1 MIGLSSGLEGCVG
14 VVIRVQL
21 VCNRNMSA
29 MTKGWPWSASCAI
42 VNNKNSTYYQNCT
55 YIEVM
60 EPKGWFFFN
69 AEQTLILKVE

>member
-29 MTKGWPWSASCAI
+29 MTKGWPWSASCAQQQTPLIIKI
-42 VNNKNSTYYQNCT
+42 VH
-55 YIEVM
+55 
-60 EPKGWFFFN
+60 
-69 AEQTLILKVE
+69 TLR

>member
-21 VCNRNMSA
+21 VWWEIWVQ
-29 MTKGWPWSASCAI
+29 WPKDDHGLPLVQLSTT
-42 VNNKNSTYYQNCT
+42 NSTYYQNCT

>member
-14 VVIRVQL
+14 VIISL
-21 VCNRNMSA
+21 MRNMSA

>member
-21 VCNRNMSA
+21 VCNRKMSA

-42 VNNKNSTYYQNCT
+42 VNNKLHLFSKL
-55 YIEVM
+55 YIHW
-60 EPKGWFFFN
+60 GN
-69 AEQTLILKVE
+69 GT